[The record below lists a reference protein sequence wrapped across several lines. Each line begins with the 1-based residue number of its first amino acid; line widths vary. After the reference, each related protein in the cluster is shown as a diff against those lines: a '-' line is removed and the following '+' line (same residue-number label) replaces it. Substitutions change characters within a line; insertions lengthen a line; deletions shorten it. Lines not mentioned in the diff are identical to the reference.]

1 MVWGCFAA
9 GGTGASQNIWHHEEE
24 KICGY
29 TVLKQH
35 LKTSPRW
42 RSRMSLSN
50 LGSDLHCRCIQM
62 ERRRIGKLIDKVEM
76 FPPSSHCK
84 DTEIIAT
91 LKGSG
96 KEICLDVSA
105 PWVKKIIE
113 QILAKHKR
121 NSYSPKTWNKRTSKK
136 P

>member
-1 MVWGCFAA
+1 MKMSIRMSDSSIG
-9 GGTGASQNIWHHEEE
+9 
-24 KICGY
+24 
-29 TVLKQH
+29 VL
-35 LKTSPRW
+35 LALLTITEG
-42 RSRMSLSN
+42 MSLSDV
-50 LGSDLHCRCIQM
+50 GSDLRCRCIQM
-62 ERRRIGKLIDKVEM
+62 ERRRIGKVINKVEM

-121 NSYSPKTWNKRTSKK
+121 NSYSPKTWNKRASKK